1 MFSGLLTLTTYTH
14 GLMLVMLQSESYA
27 YLYICIN
34 LMPQLKMGKK
44 VGLIIKDVR
53 GWHRWSL
60 GCEWHQKLDNQEYFL
75 EFKVQ

>member
-53 GWHRWSL
+53 G
-60 GCEWHQKLDNQEYFL
+60 
-75 EFKVQ
+75 